1 MSLKLSAIGSYSTPV
16 THTWSDT
23 DCMLYALSIGLSYPD
38 FTQDLQYTTE
48 NTEGVELQVIPTF
61 ASIIGRDQAAEHL
74 VYGPA
79 PGNTFLASEEIVLMD
94 EIPTS
99 GQVKVQTRV
108 ENVYDKGSGAL
119 LEVFS
124 TAQDLRSG
132 RDLFTRRWTVFIRGE
147 GGFGGERGPSVPKL
161 TAFSP
166 EYTIECD
173 VNPLSALLYRL
184 LDGRSQIHSDP
195 ELARA
200 RGFKRPIMHGRGTLG
215 YACQLIMKHLQGA
228 PDRRLR
234 SISGYFQRPLL
245 PGDRIRLEASWQ
257 SSDVILFQ
265 VLNQEGETVLSAGR
279 CEFVG
284 TSK

>member
-1 MSLKLSAIGSYSTPV
+1 MSVNLNAVGSYSVPV
-16 THTWSDT
+16 THTWADT

-48 NTEGVELQVIPTF
+48 NTKGVALQVIPTF
-61 ASIIGRDQAAEHL
+61 ASIIGRNQEAEWL
-74 VYGPA
+74 AFGPS
-79 PGNTFLASEEIVLMD
+79 PGQTFLASEEIVLMD

-99 GQVKVQTRV
+99 GQVQVHTRV
-108 ENVYDKGSGAL
+108 ENVFDKGSGAL
-119 LEVFS
+119 LEMFS
-124 TAQDLRSG
+124 TARDVSAG
-132 RDLFTRRWTVFIRGE
+132 KDLFTRRWTVFIRDE

-161 TAFSP
+161 SAFSP
-166 EYTIECD
+166 AHTFECD

-215 YACQLIMKHLQGA
+215 YACQLILKHLQGG
-228 PDRRLR
+228 PGRRLG

-245 PGDRIRLEASWQ
+245 PGDRIRLEATWQ
-257 SSDVILFQ
+257 TKDVLLFQ
-265 VLNQEGETVLSAGR
+265 VLNQEGEAVLSTGR
-279 CEFVG
+279 CEFVES
-284 TSK
+284 SK